1 MMGDM
6 TASSPGTSSPGEGA
20 LPHPD
25 ATASTTATASGQA
38 LADLLRRCARGDE
51 AAFAELYDSTSRR
64 LFGLV
69 LRIVRDH
76 AMSEEVTQEVYLDIW
91 RTSARFD
98 PSRGSALSWMMTIAH
113 RTAVDRVRSS
123 EAARRR
129 DDTHA
134 ATNQDIDF
142 DATAEAAQASLEA
155 QRVRRALATL
165 TDAQRS
171 AVELAYLGGYTHT
184 EVAALLDLPLGTAK
198 TRIRDGLIRLRD
210 TMGVPA

>member
-6 TASSPGTSSPGEGA
+6 TASFPGASAPGEEA
-20 LPHPD
+20 ASLA
-25 ATASTTATASGQA
+25 ATAAGAATASGQV
-38 LADLLRRCARGDE
+38 LADLLRRCSRGDE
-51 AAFAELYDSTSRR
+51 VAFAELYDATSRR

-76 AMSEEVTQEVYLDIW
+76 AMSEEVTQEVYLDVW

-98 PSRGSALSWMMTIAH
+98 PSRGSALSWLMTIAH

-123 EAARRR
+123 ESSRRR

-134 ATNQDIDF
+134 ATHQDVDF
-142 DATAEAAQASLEA
+142 DTTAEAAQASLEA

-165 TDAQRS
+165 TDAQRA

-184 EVAALLDLPLGTAK
+184 EVARLLDLPLGTAK

-210 TMGVPA
+210 TLGVPA